1 MCPWLFALFV
11 YRPLFFLSPLYSN
24 VGKYGKITALGLNA
38 TSLVVNGENLYIDTL
53 NVDQRSAVLNTE
65 IALINRSRELAVQV
79 EHAARE
85 DTSPESSWF
94 VLADGSGAPQWPA

>member
-1 MCPWLFALFV
+1 MPSMTIQGL
-11 YRPLFFLSPLYSN
+11 RLSPLIFPSPSLSN
-24 VGKYGKITALGLNA
+24 VGKYGKITALALSA
-38 TSLVVNGENLYIDTL
+38 TSLVVNGENLYIDTF

-65 IALINRSRELAVQV
+65 IALINRSRELALQV

-85 DTSPESSWF
+85 DTSQERSWF